1 MIKNAAKNLSSS
13 YTTLV
18 EKEGILHL
26 LSFIIDEGAELKDMK
41 EINIIA
47 QQLEETA
54 NQRSSNTV
62 TWKDASSWE
71 EVACEAIMLQMSIQ
85 NMERKRIGLK
95 TITYHQLVVMSSFT
109 KSKAEEKNE
118 ELDEFDKKIVD
129 DMLFSPGR
137 FNSYKTEKEKKQ
149 YLGEFILTAV
159 QREDVDDPYKITG
172 KILEGSSEEVF
183 KLYQD
188 ELDMK
193 KRIADLNKA
202 NKEKIEE
209 DK

>member
-1 MIKNAAKNLSSS
+1 MIKNAVKNLSSS

-26 LSFIIDEGAELKDMK
+26 LSFIIDEGAELNDLKD
-41 EINIIA
+41 INRIA

-85 NMERKRIGLK
+85 NMERKKIGLK
-95 TITYHQLVVMSSFT
+95 TITYHQLVVMSSI
-109 KSKAEEKNE
+109 SKLMAEGKVD
-118 ELDEFDKKIVD
+118 ELDEFDKKIAD
-129 DMLFSPGR
+129 DMIFNPGK
-137 FNSYKTEKEKKQ
+137 FKSFKTEKEKKQ
-149 YLGEFILTAV
+149 YIGEFILVAV
-159 QREDVDDPYKITG
+159 QKEDSNDPYKIAG
-172 KILEGSSEEVF
+172 KILEGSSEEVL

-188 ELDMK
+188 EDDLK
-193 KRIADLNKA
+193 KRIADIKKA
-202 NKEKIEE
+202 NKEKEEE